1 MLLNPLVMKKTIV
14 SFMLFLSIC
23 SFHLFAQIASSRK
36 INVVVDERVE
46 LITTMQLLYEYPL
59 VGRAEIQYKKEVQDY
74 FGKRAADTSVKYFLN
89 IAEQYFSFVKPIN
102 YTLHYTFPGFKQIA
116 GFSSYENHNYEF
128 DKHRDSLKLYI
139 TALKQFYR
147 ESSFD
152 RFYRAHH
159 TFYDSLIVKVREK
172 VDSADLV
179 TLLEKHYGQRQHSYS
194 LILSPLFIDAGM
206 STWIETSKGKDLY
219 SIIGPN
225 TYSKVKPDFDTRW
238 LIQFLVMHEF
248 SHPFCNPL
256 IDKYYPQLEK
266 DSILFA
272 PIKKA
277 MKKEGNATW
286 RSTLYELLT
295 RANEITLDQAVF
307 GKADAD
313 KVYQD
318 YLSKQYIYLGG
329 LLPIIVEYGQ
339 NRAKYKTLDD
349 IMPQVVTYFDGEA
362 KKARK

>member
-1 MLLNPLVMKKTIV
+1 MKKTI
-14 SFMLFLSIC
+14 LSLLLLIYIC
-23 SFHLFAQIASSRK
+23 SFHLFAQTATPGK

-59 VGRAEIQYKKEVQDY
+59 VGRAEIQYKKEVQDA
-74 FGKRAADTSVKYFLN
+74 FGKHATDTSVKYFLN

-102 YTLHYTFPGFKQIA
+102 YTLHYDFPGFKQIA

-139 TALKQFYR
+139 TALRQFYK
-147 ESSFD
+147 ESNFD
-152 RFYRAHH
+152 RFYQAHRA
-159 TFYDSLIVKVREK
+159 FYDSLIVKVREK
-172 VDSADLV
+172 VDSTDLV
-179 TLLEKHYGQRQHSYS
+179 TLLEKYYGQRQRSYT
-194 LILSPLFIDAGM
+194 LILSPLFIEAGM
-206 STWIETSKGKDLY
+206 STWIETPKGKDLY

-225 TYSKVKPDFDTRW
+225 TDSKIKPDFDTRW

-277 MKKEGNATW
+277 MKKEGSATW
-286 RSTLYELLT
+286 RITLYELLT
-295 RANEITLDQAVF
+295 RANEIILDEAVF

-318 YLSKQYIYLGG
+318 YLGKQYIYLSG
-329 LLPIIVEYGQ
+329 LRPIIAEYGQ
-339 NRAKYKTLDD
+339 NRAKYETLDD
-349 IMPQVVTYFDGEA
+349 IMPKVVAYFDGEA
-362 KKARK
+362 KKSGK